1 MVHITFYTMQV
12 PKDWMLFLGVLALF
26 GAFVI
31 VMIPVAIFD
40 DYKAT
45 EVEDKETGVERDVS

>member
-1 MVHITFYTMQV
+1 
-12 PKDWMLFLGVLALF
+12 MLFLGILTLV

-31 VMIPVAIFD
+31 VMIPVTIFD

>member
-1 MVHITFYTMQV
+1 
-12 PKDWMLFLGVLALF
+12 MLFLGILTLF
-26 GAFVI
+26 GVFVI
-31 VMIPVAIFD
+31 IMIPVTIFD